1 MSPVILS
8 ASEGSF
14 LADLSLTSHSIAE
27 PVILSESPVIL
38 SASEGSFLAE
48 PSLTRHSICQGTFNS
63 LPLREESQRVRRLLT
78 MLITMIMRTA
88 TINNVSH
95 TEELDVLELP

>member
-1 MSPVILS
+1 MSHSLAERVILSASEGSFLEEHSLTSYSLSEPVILS

-14 LADLSLTSHSIAE
+14 LADLSLTK
-27 PVILSESPVIL
+27 
-38 SASEGSFLAE
+38 
-48 PSLTRHSICQGTFNS
+48 HSICQGTFNS

-78 MLITMIMRTA
+78 ILITMKMRTA